1 MTILRNIV
9 RLTGDATGATAL
21 EYAFVGS
28 LISIAAVSFM
38 IQMGG
43 SLTTIFT
50 TVATNM

>member
-9 RLTGDATGATAL
+9 RLAGDAAGTTAI
-21 EYAFVGS
+21 EYAFVAS

-38 IQMGG
+38 VQMGG

>member
-1 MTILRNIV
+1 MRLEIV
-9 RLTGDATGATAL
+9 ALANFPEVRPGDDLA
-21 EYAFVGS
+21 S

>member
-9 RLTGDATGATAL
+9 RLAGDAAGTTAI
-21 EYAFVGS
+21 EYAFVAS

-38 IQMGG
+38 VQMGG

-50 TVATNM
+50 TVAINM